1 MLLPIL
7 RAPHKQK
14 KSKKRKKRKYKKNKK
29 CQKKKKIYIYI
40 YIYISV
46 EKNILELPG
55 NYQKLVEEGH
65 NIQNW
70 KI

>member
-29 CQKKKKIYIYI
+29 CQKKKNI

>member
-40 YIYISV
+40 SV

>member
-29 CQKKKKIYIYI
+29 CQKKNKNKNI

>member
-40 YIYISV
+40 YISV

-55 NYQKLVEEGH
+55 NYQKFVEEGH

>member
-29 CQKKKKIYIYI
+29 CQKKNKNKNI

-46 EKNILELPG
+46 EKNILELAG

>member
-40 YIYISV
+40 YISV

>member
-29 CQKKKKIYIYI
+29 CQKKKKKYI